1 MKTTR
6 NNYDAAQENLYQA
19 ILEDDEIKAERG
31 FEAARTQA
39 ILALADKV
47 QDLIDVLRPPAP
59 PARPA
64 WDLDTEEVASG
75 LGPQYGAKTY
85 TTQDGRPATPE
96 QIKTYLQHKDG
107 DTK

>member
-47 QDLIDVLRPPAP
+47 QDLIEVLRPPAP

-64 WDLDTEEVASG
+64 WDLDVEEVGRHQEYFYS
-75 LGPQYGAKTY
+75 
-85 TTQDGRPATPE
+85 TQDGRPATPE
-96 QIKTYLQHKDG
+96 QIKTYLQHKNG

>member
-6 NNYDAAQENLYQA
+6 TNYDAAQENLYQA
-19 ILEDDEIKAERG
+19 VLEDDLEKADRG
-31 FEAARTQA
+31 FETARTQA

-59 PARPA
+59 LARPA
-64 WDLDTEEVASG
+64 WDLDTEEVASS
-75 LGPQYGAKTY
+75 LGQQYDTKAY
-85 TTQDGRPATPE
+85 TTQDGRPATSE
-96 QIKTYLQHKDG
+96 QIETYLQHKNG

>member
-47 QDLIDVLRPPAP
+47 QDLIEVLRPPAP

-64 WDLDTEEVASG
+64 WDLDVTQIGSPGKYQEYS
-75 LGPQYGAKTY
+75 YS
-85 TTQDGRPATPE
+85 TQDGQPATLE
-96 QIKTYLQHKDG
+96 QIKTYLQHKNG

>member
-39 ILALADKV
+39 VLALADKV
-47 QDLIDVLRPPAP
+47 QDLIDVLRPPA
-59 PARPA
+59 RPE
-64 WDLDTEEVASG
+64 WDLDTEEVTSS
-75 LGPQYGAKTY
+75 LGQQYDTKAY

-96 QIKTYLQHKDG
+96 QIKTYLQHKNG